1 MNQRTIPER
10 LPLTIEIADSIDPKK
25 IILAGISSFGAM
37 GSSSSV
43 IIYVI
48 EDNKIRSYIAN
59 ARDGFESDKA
69 YSLIGTILSEE
80 TKRHTFIRKYM
91 GIGHNMFQ
99 NKNWNIEINKGDY
112 VVVFNQ
118 TEYSLPLTCRPLP
131 MYQDEKSNSREFS
144 LDDPVVKKALEISIS
159 KRKWSTSLLQTY
171 LSKGHAFMARLTN
184 WAEKSRLIG
193 PSIDNKPRDIYFS
206 TIAEARSIL
215 TGRRKNHQT
224 IQVSFEQRIK
234 NKQLLPKNPCIDLET
249 ATKIGDDYYS
259 IANNRKMTDEIAF
272 VANCIMHLKAYFRL
286 KNESEYRP
294 PYTNNY
300 NFSNYV
306 FTQIKDNNTPLFLYS
321 FSHMIAFMNYEYVD
335 INPVYLRIFSSN
347 VHKYRALYFIEK
359 LGPKKALK
367 IIEQIVYSKDEKSR
381 GKLIKSL
388 DFYTQGILTKRY
400 RKLECGHATTS
411 DITNKSAFC
420 WQFRYL
426 TLLKFDDAENKA
438 IIDKI
443 SSFTEKQIAKH
454 AEQISL
460 FFFNYFYQIDRL
472 SLKNIFKCA
481 VHVYKKMPIS
491 GNSINNLRSLHL
503 SAILIIGHSLKYESC
518 MGDFSDDLTKFIY
531 DTFWPKIGST
541 WPIKNRSRFKF
552 QNEFDEEVFD
562 LAAKMIGFDFGIE
575 DHNKE
580 FADYL
585 KGNIVFR
592 PPHEYFWFLSFLLRH
607 SDLGFNS
614 QDMLEKILSE
624 IQCDELVPK
633 NELMDMLCLL
643 FGAEG
648 SGKKLLDEVFT
659 ERSPLRQF
667 GSQFFEKLFDHASE
681 DTIDDLL
688 IETID
693 KFDEVVKICGIH
705 NVHRVFLQLCCSA
718 YKLKDKSLL
727 SNFAEL
733 ISSQGIMPKTNIKK
747 AMKAS
752 EKYIKT
758 HELQNGL
765 A

>member
-43 IIYVI
+43 VIYVI

-69 YSLIGTILSEE
+69 YSLIGTVLSEE
-80 TKRHTFIRKYM
+80 TKRHTFTRKYM
-91 GIGHNMFQ
+91 GMGHNMFQ

-118 TEYSLPLTCRPLP
+118 TEYSLPLTCRPL
-131 MYQDEKSNSREFS
+131 
-144 LDDPVVKKALEISIS
+144 A
-159 KRKWSTSLLQTY
+159 
-171 LSKGHAFMARLTN
+171 
-184 WAEKSRLIG
+184 
-193 PSIDNKPRDIYFS
+193 
-206 TIAEARSIL
+206 
-215 TGRRKNHQT
+215 GRRKNHQT
-224 IQVSFEQRIK
+224 IRIPFEQRIK
-234 NKQLLPKNPCIDLET
+234 TKQLLPKNPCIDLET
-249 ATKIGDDYYS
+249 ATKIGGDYYS

-294 PYTNNY
+294 PYANNY

-306 FTQIKDNNTPLFLYS
+306 FTQIKGNNTPLFLYS

-335 INPVYLRIFSSN
+335 IDPVYLRIFSSN

-367 IIEQIVYSKDEKSR
+367 TIEQIVYSKDEKSR

-400 RKLECGHATTS
+400 RKLECGHVTTS

-443 SSFTEKQIAKH
+443 SGFTEKQIAKH

-460 FFFNYFYQIDRL
+460 FFFNYFYQIDSL

-481 VHVYKKMPIS
+481 LRVYKKMPIS

-503 SAILIIGHSLKYESC
+503 STILIIGHSLKYESC
-518 MGDFSDDLTKFIY
+518 MGDFSDDLANFIY
-531 DTFWPKIGST
+531 DTFWPKIGSP

-585 KGNIVFR
+585 KGNIVFK
-592 PPHEYFWFLSFLLRH
+592 PPYEYFWFLSFLLRH

-624 IQCDELVPK
+624 IQCGELVPK

-688 IETID
+688 VETID
-693 KFDEVVKICGIH
+693 KFGEVVKICGIH

-718 YKLKDKSLL
+718 YKLTDKSLL

-733 ISSQGIMPKTNIKK
+733 LSSQGIMPKTNIKK